1 MDIQKNYIL
10 FPLGLII
17 SAILGISII
26 PFILRNTIFG
36 VAIFWDVISFMITF
50 IIAIFM
56 FLATFNFLKKTDNNF
71 FIYKLKWLQE
81 ILIIAGAWGTILGF
95 SLAIQGILYDTP
107 TEGVDPAAKLG
118 GGIAVSLISLIYSV
132 TFALGFYLIQKFRES
147 DSENDNITLTSSIEG
162 FSLSS
167 LIYTVLGF
175 GCIDYFTYLASA
187 AYDISFSSML
197 LRKNTFIFL
206 AIIFIIAKFIYK
218 GDSIFKFL
226 KNIFW
231 YYKDDAAN
239 ILININFIRNL
250 KKLCSILC
258 SIILLFI
265 PVIVLAMMSLPPD
278 VENPYKIFIAF
289 ENGLLYFNWIISII
303 FLLSIYEGREVSK
316 LYITTGKINSGD
328 RYFTLK
334 FVLAP
339 LFLMSLYFF
348 FGMLLTFSVI

>member
-1 MDIQKNYIL
+1 M
-10 FPLGLII
+10 
-17 SAILGISII
+17 
-26 PFILRNTIFG
+26 
-36 VAIFWDVISFMITF
+36 
-50 IIAIFM
+50 
-56 FLATFNFLKKTDNNF
+56 
-71 FIYKLKWLQE
+71 
-81 ILIIAGAWGTILGF
+81 
-95 SLAIQGILYDTP
+95 
-107 TEGVDPAAKLG
+107 
-118 GGIAVSLISLIYSV
+118 
-132 TFALGFYLIQKFRES
+132 
-147 DSENDNITLTSSIEG
+147 
-162 FSLSS
+162 
-167 LIYTVLGF
+167 GF

-258 SIILLFI
+258 SIILLFN
-265 PVIVLAMMSLPPD
+265 PEIVLAMMSLPPD
-278 VENPYKIFIAF
+278 VENPYKLFIGF